1 MARVPQSRIS
11 RADPEVTQL
20 APPSFGN
27 AAVFQSMAQGFANI
41 AELAR
46 PAAERQA
53 QARGAGEAVEAVR
66 GGTFKAREGLT
77 VADEAFNEIGSRVFV
92 ARMADSLSVEA
103 ERVGRLKQGDPAG
116 MAEALDGLA
125 DGMRTGLPET
135 GTARMAFEETFGRI
149 RSAFIQRA
157 AKEEVAH
164 LGDQD
169 SAAALELFDA
179 MGRNLQNLTMAGAGP
194 GELAGQFSEMQEMLA
209 WYGPREE
216 FTVNGVTDPANQK
229 RAGILTVAQIADR
242 ILKSTDEVKGLQLRA
257 AYNEAEDKGAFL
269 MDLNDKIMEGQ
280 LDISPERAGA
290 VFNDLKADLAFR
302 NRAASAAD
310 AQEAAALRIEGERRL
325 TDVYMRMAGLVE
337 GPVAP
342 GELEELVAQGFIS
355 ASQAKGVIEWLSD
368 GGQRPDET
376 NPESLKYISAALY
389 RDGADPRELMGW
401 LSSNVDKF
409 SASDFATWMQKL
421 DSFDPGSEN
430 AMTQEQRYFNGV
442 LKDALTSD
450 SLLGDADFGA
460 EERRRQAMAEYWR
473 RTVENGE
480 PPAEVADDIS
490 KRSVGALQSSM
501 MQDTGALVRPR
512 GAVMLPDGSLNV
524 DATMATIGRLIAEG
538 KITGNEIVIQRDL
551 ILEWQRRQQA
561 AGK

>member
-1 MARVPQSRIS
+1 MARAPQSRIS
-11 RADPEVTQL
+11 RVDPEVTQL

-27 AAVFQSMAQGFANI
+27 AAVFETMAQAFSNI

-46 PAAERQA
+46 PAAVRQA
-53 QARGAGEAVEAVR
+53 QARGAEEATSAVR
-66 GGTFKAREGLT
+66 AGTFKAREGLT
-77 VADEAFNEIGSRVFV
+77 VADEAFNEIGSRVYV
-92 ARMADSLSVEA
+92 ARMSDSLSVEA
-103 ERVGRLKQGDPAG
+103 ERIGRLKQGDPAG
-116 MAEALDGLA
+116 MATALDGLA

-135 GTARMAFEETFGRI
+135 GTARMAFEDTFSRI

-169 SAAALELFDA
+169 SAAALELFDS
-179 MGRNLQNLTMAGAGP
+179 MGRNLQNLTMAGATP
-194 GELAGQFSEMQEMLA
+194 DQLAGQFSEMQEMLA

-216 FTVNGVTDPANQK
+216 FTVNGVTYPANAK
-229 RAGILTVAQIADR
+229 RAGILSVAQIAGR
-242 ILKSTDEVKGLQLRA
+242 ILTATDEVKGLQLRA
-257 AYNEAEDKGAFL
+257 AYNEAEDKGEFL
-269 MDLNDKIMEGQ
+269 IELNEKITTGQ
-280 LDISPERAGA
+280 LDISPERADA
-290 VFNDLKADLAFR
+290 VFNDLKSDLAFR
-302 NRAASAAD
+302 NRAASAA
-310 AQEAAALRIEGERRL
+310 AAREEAALRIEGERQL
-325 TDVYMRMAGLVE
+325 TDVYMRMAGLRE
-337 GPVAP
+337 GAVSP
-342 GELEELVAQGFIS
+342 GEVEELVSQGFIS
-355 ASQAKGVIEWLSD
+355 ASQARGVIEWLSD
-368 GGQRPDET
+368 GGERPDQT

-401 LSSNVDKF
+401 LSGNVDKF
-409 SASDFATWMQKL
+409 SASDFATWMKTL
-421 DSFDPGSEN
+421 DSFDPGSDN

-480 PPAEVADDIS
+480 DDIA
-490 KRSVGALQSSM
+490 KRSVGSLQSSM
-501 MQDTGALVRPR
+501 MQGTGSLVRPR
-512 GAVMLPDGSLNV
+512 GAVMLPDGSVNIE
-524 DATMATIGRLIAEG
+524 ATMANIGRLIAEG
-538 KITGNEIVIQRDL
+538 KITGDEIIIQRDL